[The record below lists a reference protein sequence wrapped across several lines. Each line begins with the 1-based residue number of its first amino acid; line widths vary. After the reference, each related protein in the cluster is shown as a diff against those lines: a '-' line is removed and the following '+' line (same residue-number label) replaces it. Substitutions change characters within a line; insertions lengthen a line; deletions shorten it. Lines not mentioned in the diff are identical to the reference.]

1 MNQLDHPAS
10 VVGVF
15 GSQGSGKT
23 TWTSA
28 YIANH
33 PARLRFLYDPEHE
46 FSVRFR
52 VRPARTPRGLDE
64 ALATGWVC
72 YQPETMFPNND
83 EGGLEFFADWAA
95 RVCERIGGVKL
106 FAFDEAQ
113 RYLSPAVCP
122 PCLRTVINRGRRRG
136 LDCIFISRSPMECGP
151 KMRREIT
158 EVVTFHFTEPG
169 DLEWLTAYGFD
180 PEAVKALPLHA
191 RLVRDRFG
199 RERREGASGPARNAP
214 GSARPAGGPA
224 SPASA
229 GAPPPSGRDRSPSS
243 AGAP

>member
-10 VVGVF
+10 VVAVF

-23 TWTSA
+23 TWTSS

-33 PARLRFLYDPEHE
+33 RARLRFLFDPEHE

-52 VRPARTPRGLDE
+52 LRPARTPKGLDE

-72 YQPETMFPNND
+72 YQPEVMFPHD
-83 EGGLEFFADWAA
+83 DAAGLEFFADWAL
-95 RVCERIGGVKL
+95 RVCEQVGGTKL

-113 RYLSPAVCP
+113 RYLSPAVTP
-122 PCLRTVINRGRRRG
+122 PCLRTVVNRGRRRG
-136 LDCIFISRSPMECGP
+136 LDCVFISRSPMECGP

-169 DLEWLTAYGFD
+169 DLEWLAAYGFD
-180 PEAVKALPLHA
+180 PDRVAALPLHG
-191 RLVRDRFG
+191 RIVRDRFG
-199 RERREGASGPARNAP
+199 RERYE
-214 GSARPAGGPA
+214 
-224 SPASA
+224 
-229 GAPPPSGRDRSPSS
+229 SPSS
-243 AGAP
+243 VATRRPAATSAPPAGSTAPPAPAATAEEE